1 MNHTTLTLTIPNDA
15 GEQLKHNDKLD
26 SVAPFI
32 FISWRSSSLHC
43 GFGFNLKFSF
53 GIDRSLP
60 GPYALTSALCI
71 YV

>member
-1 MNHTTLTLTIPNDA
+1 MNHTTSTLTIPIDA
-15 GEQLKHNDKLD
+15 GEQLKYNDKLG

-32 FISWRSSSLHC
+32 FISWRSSSSHP

-60 GPYALTSALCI
+60 GPYALTSPLCI
-71 YV
+71 CV